1 MVDTNSRAQELFTAY
16 YGNYFQM
23 HRAGEL
29 EEYKSYEIAK
39 ETETAW
45 YDVMIAKNASELS
58 IRNWDAV
65 LELLSIA
72 KNYPDPIIV
81 EHVMAF
87 ANRHV
92 KSSDSIVKL
101 MYAENMIE
109 IIKLVRS
116 KASTELLH
124 QAYKSAA
131 QLLDDVMSSALIID
145 PGHDLKSL
153 NLKDKKSLNHRAA
166 INIEMIKEM
175 LAEDQQ
181 A

>member
-1 MVDTNSRAQELFTAY
+1 MVDTNSRAQELSTAY

-23 HRAGEL
+23 HRDGKL
-29 EEYKSYEIAK
+29 EEYKSYEITK
-39 ETETAW
+39 ETETEW
-45 YDVMIAKNASELS
+45 YEAMIAKTASELS

-65 LELLSIA
+65 LVLLSIA
-72 KNYPDPIIV
+72 KNYSDTIILD
-81 EHVMAF
+81 HVIIF

-109 IIKLVRS
+109 MIKLVRS

-131 QLLDDVMSSALIID
+131 QLLDDVMSSPLIID

-153 NLKDKKSLNHRAA
+153 NVKDKKSMNHRAA
-166 INIEMIKEM
+166 KNIETIKEM
-175 LAEDQQ
+175 LAADQ
-181 A
+181 